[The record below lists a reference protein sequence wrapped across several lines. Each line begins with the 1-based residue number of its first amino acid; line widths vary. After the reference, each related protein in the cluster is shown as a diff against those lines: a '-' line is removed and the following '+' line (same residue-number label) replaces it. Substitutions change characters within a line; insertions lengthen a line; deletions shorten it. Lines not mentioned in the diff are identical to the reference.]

1 MNDFSAEHAA
11 EFSMLIERATQDRLK
26 DEYLKKASA
35 LLESAERS
43 LALRIGRHFFD
54 DSTKAGCTKIGAL
67 ALALER
73 EDEQLNEWRQNLAR
87 IRAESQGESQ
97 QTNALLAAA

>member
-11 EFSMLIERATQDRLK
+11 EFSMLIERATQDCLK
-26 DEYLKKASA
+26 DECLKKASA
-35 LLESAERS
+35 LLESAEKS

-54 DSTKAGCTKIGAL
+54 ESTKAGCTKIGGL

-73 EDEQLNEWRQNLAR
+73 EDEPLNEWRQHLAQ
-87 IRAESQGESQ
+87 IRAESQRESQ
-97 QTNALLAAA
+97 QTHALLAAA

>member
-26 DEYLKKASA
+26 DEFLKKASA
-35 LLESAERS
+35 LLESAEKL

-54 DSTKAGCTKIGAL
+54 ESTKAGCTKIGVL

-73 EDEQLNEWRQNLAR
+73 EDEQLNEWRQNLAE
-87 IRAESQGESQ
+87 IRAESQSESQ

>member
-26 DEYLKKASA
+26 DECLKKASA
-35 LLESAERS
+35 LLESAEKR

-54 DSTKAGCTKIGAL
+54 DATKAGCTKIGAI

-87 IRAESQGESQ
+87 IGAESQSESH
-97 QTNALLAAA
+97 QTHALLAAA

>member
-35 LLESAERS
+35 LLESAEKH

-54 DSTKAGCTKIGAL
+54 ESTKAGFTKIGAI
-67 ALALER
+67 AVALER
-73 EDEQLNEWRQNLAR
+73 EDEQINEWRQNLAQ
-87 IRAESQGESQ
+87 IRAESQSESH
-97 QTNALLAAA
+97 QTHSVLAAA

>member
-26 DEYLKKASA
+26 DECLKKASA
-35 LLESAERS
+35 LLESAEKR

-54 DSTKAGCTKIGAL
+54 DATKAGCTKIGAI
-67 ALALER
+67 ALVLER
-73 EDEQLNEWRQNLAR
+73 EDEQLDEWRQNLAR

>member
-26 DEYLKKASA
+26 DECLKKASA
-35 LLESAERS
+35 LLESAEKS

-54 DSTKAGCTKIGAL
+54 DSTKAGCTKIGAI

-73 EDEQLNEWRQNLAR
+73 EDEQLDEWRQNLAR
-87 IRAESQGESQ
+87 IRAEFQGESQ

>member
-26 DEYLKKASA
+26 DEYLQKASA
-35 LLESAERS
+35 LLESAEKR

-54 DSTKAGCTKIGAL
+54 ESTKAGFTKIGGI

-73 EDEQLNEWRQNLAR
+73 EDEQLNEWRQTVAK
-87 IRAESQGESQ
+87 IRAESVRSS
-97 QTNALLAAA
+97 